1 MAQIALSHAHTM
13 SKADAKT
20 AVERVGSDLEDRLDA
35 TSQWDGD
42 TLRFERSGASGQ
54 INVHESE
61 VDVAIDLSWWVP
73 VSTDR
78 VRSEAEALLEE
89 HLSQNA

>member
-1 MAQIALSHAHTM
+1 MAQIALSHAHAM

-35 TSQWDGD
+35 TSRWDGD

-54 INVHESE
+54 IDVRESE